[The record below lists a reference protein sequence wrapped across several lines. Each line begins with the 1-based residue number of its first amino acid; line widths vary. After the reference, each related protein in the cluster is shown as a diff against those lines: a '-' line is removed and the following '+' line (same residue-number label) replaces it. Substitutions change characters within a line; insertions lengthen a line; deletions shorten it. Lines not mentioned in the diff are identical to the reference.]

1 MVNSMAQGQLNA
13 GHLGGRFLKRAFPQ
27 QESIPAP
34 FSAISDDAVTE
45 QLKQTLPEANRRVRT
60 SAAMIGLAAI
70 SMGAYSLLAPQQG
83 DAAAAA
89 EPIATEPTP
98 TVFNPSEVA
107 VIQSVP
113 EVASAATA
121 PSIVQTV
128 EHTVQEGQ
136 TLWKIAKFYQV
147 DIQRLATANHL
158 RSSAV
163 LYVGQVLQVSVDG
176 QSAQLPVSQEVGQLG
191 SDGVVTSPTEP
202 VSIIASSQSGTYASP
217 AEAQQLLKSRQD
229 VAVANLKQERDRLKL
244 SLAELKS
251 EESKNASKSVQANVH
266 QPLGKEAASLV
277 SYQVSP
283 GDTLTA
289 IAQTHGISYSELA
302 KINQLTNPNL
312 LEVNQFIKVPQ
323 SQAVSPLSSDAAP
336 IQVPSAVPSELTQ
349 VASVT
354 LPTVPSLAT
363 VNSSDPVVLPSTEVA
378 IPIGIGGDASQIS
391 LNPARSRGQSYTGI
405 QAPENVR
412 QDDGQYVSSL
422 VTEIIKL
429 REKYQS
435 KPVSVQ
441 ARPQSF
447 ARAQA
452 LVPASL
458 SPTGNRRVNPEFKPS
473 RNLESLQAELRSLQ
487 SDRKAAS
494 SSQTKTNSLVADAPK
509 PKTQTVAMAPAGS
522 ETYAPLV
529 RSSVGKMVSPSLPPI
544 GKPDAYLPDSSGKF
558 NGYIWPAKGMLT
570 SGYGWRW
577 GRMHKG
583 VDIAAPVGTPIVAA
597 APGKVITAG
606 WNDGGYGNLVEV
618 KHGDGSVTLYAHN
631 SRILVKVGQTVAQG
645 QQIADMGSTGFST
658 GPHSHF
664 EVHLPGKGAVNPV
677 ARLPQFRG

>member
-1 MVNSMAQGQLNA
+1 MARGQLNA

-27 QESIPAP
+27 EESIPVLFPAVNH
-34 FSAISDDAVTE
+34 DAATE
-45 QLKQTLPEANRRVRT
+45 QLKQTLPDANRRTRT

-70 SMGAYSLLAPQQG
+70 SVGAYSLLAPQQG

-89 EPIATEPTP
+89 EPIATEPIP
-98 TVFNPSEVA
+98 TVSNLSEAA

-113 EVASAATA
+113 EIALAAPA
-121 PSIVQTV
+121 VHTV

-147 DIQRLATANHL
+147 ETRQLATVNHL
-158 RSSAV
+158 RSNAV
-163 LYVGQVLQVSVDG
+163 LYVGQVLQVPVVE
-176 QSAQLPVSQEVGQLG
+176 QSAQLPISQQVAES
-191 SDGVVTSPTEP
+191 SDGVATSPAEP
-202 VSIIASSQSGTYASP
+202 VAVIASSQPGAYASP
-217 AEAQQLLKSRQD
+217 SEAQQLLKSRQD

-251 EESKNASKSVQANVH
+251 EESKHTSKSAQVRVQPV
-266 QPLGKEAASLV
+266 KEAESLV

-323 SQAVSPLSSDAAP
+323 SQTVSASSSVIA
-336 IQVPSAVPSELTQ
+336 QVPEASALPSEPTQ
-349 VASVT
+349 VASVP
-354 LPTVPSLAT
+354 LPTIPSLAIA
-363 VNSSDPVVLPSTEVA
+363 NSSDLVVPKAEVMV
-378 IPIGIGGDASQIS
+378 PTGIGGDASQIA
-391 LNPARSRGQSYTGI
+391 LNPARSRGQSYMGT
-405 QAPENVR
+405 QSPVNVR

-422 VTEIIKL
+422 VTEIVKL

-435 KPVSVQ
+435 KPLSFRS
-441 ARPQSF
+441 RPQSL

-452 LVPASL
+452 PVPASL
-458 SPTGNRRVNPEFKPS
+458 SLTSNHRVNPEFKPT

-487 SDRKAAS
+487 NNRKAAS
-494 SSQTKTNSLVADAPK
+494 GSLTKMNALVENAPK
-509 PKTQTVAMAPAGS
+509 PRAQTVAMAPAGS

-529 RSSVGKMVSPSLPPI
+529 RSSVGKLVSPNLPPI
-544 GKPDAYLPDSSGKF
+544 GKPDAYLPGNSGKF

-583 VDIAAPVGTPIVAA
+583 IDIAAPVGTPVVAA
-597 APGKVITAG
+597 APGKIITAG

-618 KHGDGSVTLYAHN
+618 QHADGSVTLYGHN
-631 SRILVKVGQTVAQG
+631 SRVLVKVGQTVAQG

-664 EVHLPGKGAVNPV
+664 EVHLPGQGAVNPV
-677 ARLPQFRG
+677 AHLPQFRG

>member
-1 MVNSMAQGQLNA
+1 M
-13 GHLGGRFLKRAFPQ
+13 KRAFPQ
-27 QESIPAP
+27 QESIPVP
-34 FSAISDDAVTE
+34 FSGISDDAVTE

-98 TVFNPSEVA
+98 TVSNPSEVA
-107 VIQSVP
+107 VIQSAP
-113 EVASAATA
+113 KVASAATV

-147 DIQRLATANHL
+147 DTQRLAAANHL

-163 LYVGQVLQVSVDG
+163 LHVGQVLQVPVDG
-176 QSAQLPVSQEVGQLG
+176 QTAQLPMIQEVGQLALD
-191 SDGVVTSPTEP
+191 DGATSPTAP

-217 AEAQQLLKSRQD
+217 AEARQLLKSRQD

-266 QPLGKEAASLV
+266 KPLGREAASLV

-289 IAQTHGISYSELA
+289 IAQTHGTSSSELA
-302 KINQLTNPNL
+302 NINQLTNPNL

-336 IQVPSAVPSELTQ
+336 IQVPSSMPSELTQ
-349 VASVT
+349 VASGP

-378 IPIGIGGDASQIS
+378 IPVGIGGDASQIS

-405 QAPENVR
+405 QTPENVR

-435 KPVSVQ
+435 KSVSVR
-441 ARPQSF
+441 ARPQSSS
-447 ARAQA
+447 RAQA

-458 SPTGNRRVNPEFKPS
+458 SPIGNRRVNPEFKPS

-487 SDRKAAS
+487 SDRKAAFG
-494 SSQTKTNSLVADAPK
+494 SQTKTNSLVADAPK

-544 GKPDAYLPDSSGKF
+544 GKPDAYLPGSSGQF

-583 VDIAAPVGTPIVAA
+583 VDIAAPVGTPVVAA
-597 APGKVITAG
+597 APGKIITAG

-618 KHGDGSVTLYAHN
+618 KHADGSVTLYGHN

-664 EVHLPGKGAVNPV
+664 EVHLPGRGAVNPV
-677 ARLPQFRG
+677 AHLPQFRG